1 VNINGIVS
9 VLGAIVTVAL
19 VTTVVSH
26 KESARVVKALG
37 DAFAGSL
44 RAAQGH

>member
-1 VNINGIVS
+1 MHDLVD

-19 VTTVVSH
+19 VTTIVSH
-26 KESARVVKALG
+26 PDTSRVITAAG
-37 DAFAGSL
+37 NAFSGSL

>member
-1 VNINGIVS
+1 MNPSGFVN

-26 KESARVVKALG
+26 PQSAQVVRAFG

-44 RAAQGH
+44 RAAQGK